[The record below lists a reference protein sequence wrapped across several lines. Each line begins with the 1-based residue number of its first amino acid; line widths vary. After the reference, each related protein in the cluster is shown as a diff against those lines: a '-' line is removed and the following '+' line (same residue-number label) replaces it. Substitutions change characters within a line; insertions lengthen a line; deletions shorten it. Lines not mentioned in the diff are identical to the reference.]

1 MSQFTE
7 NIKKDLLCAL
17 EELYAV
23 SKAEKGSILVVG
35 CSTSEVIGQKIGSA
49 GSLETAQALVEC
61 VNTFC
66 KQKGLYLA
74 AQCCEHLNRAIV
86 IEKAAMKEYGLT
98 RVNAV
103 PQIHAG
109 GSFGTATY
117 AALDEPVLVS
127 SVTADL
133 GIDIGDT
140 LIGMHIRPVAVPV
153 RVSVKKIGEANLV
166 LVRSRC
172 PFVGG
177 ERAVYNPELN

>member
-1 MSQFTE
+1 MANFLDSVKDD
-7 NIKKDLLCAL
+7 IKTALC
-17 EELYAV
+17 ELYEAAKV
-23 SKAEKGSILVVG
+23 DEGGILVVG
-35 CSTSEVIGQKIGSA
+35 CSTSEIIGKKIGSA
-49 GSLETAQALVEC
+49 GSPEVAAALVEC
-61 VNTFC
+61 SNTFC
-66 KQKGLYLA
+66 KEKGIYLA

-86 IEKAAMKEYGLT
+86 IEKEAMKRYGLT

-109 GSFGTATY
+109 GSFGTAAY
-117 AALDEPVLVS
+117 AAFREPVVVS
-127 SVTADL
+127 SVVADM

-153 RVSVKKIGEANLV
+153 RVSVKRIGEANLV